1 MEKANNKKIDIES
14 VADILENI
22 YGKAIS
28 GATLISPPI
37 ENVAESYLKKYSSP
51 AIAAKKMLNNQVLK
65 CTTSGFVTGLGGVI
79 TLAATLPLN
88 ITSVIY
94 VQVRMIACTA
104 YMAGYDLNDDQVQ
117 TLVYACLA
125 GVAVNELIKNAGL
138 KFGEKIAVNI
148 IKKIPGEV
156 FTKIN
161 QKIGFRFITKFGE
174 KGIINM
180 GKLIPGVGGVIGG
193 GFDLIETRI
202 IANRAYRWFF
212 ENDFSVN
219 NAKDDEADF
228 IDVGEAEEK

>member
-1 MEKANNKKIDIES
+1 MEKAKNKKIDIES
-14 VADILENI
+14 VSDILETI

-28 GATLISPPI
+28 GVNLISPPV
-37 ENVAESYLKKYSSP
+37 EDVAESYLKKYPVP

-79 TLAATLPLN
+79 TLATTLPLN

-104 YMAGYDLNDDQVQ
+104 YMAGCDLNDDQVQ
-117 TLVYACLA
+117 TLIYACLA
-125 GVAVNELIKNAGL
+125 GVAVNELVKKTGL
-138 KFGEKIAVNI
+138 RFGEKIATNL

-161 QKIGFRFITKFGE
+161 KKIGFRFITKCGE
-174 KGIINM
+174 KGVINM
-180 GKLIPGVGGVIGG
+180 GKLIPGVGGILGG

-219 NAKDDEADF
+219 NIRDDEADF
-228 IDVGEAEEK
+228 IDVGEDEEK